1 MAELHVVSALVEKR
15 SEISGQIAELEK
27 RINRHQADLVHIDA
41 VLRMYGKADPEAIR
55 AKDISRRSDW
65 FRPGECRNLVYD
77 LLRDAEA
84 PVLTRTIAEH
94 IMAAKGIDQS
104 DARVVEQIKR
114 SLRETLRRMDDLEKV
129 PMDGAMGWE
138 ISKETPR

>member
-1 MAELHVVSALVEKR
+1 MAECHVVSPLVEKR

-27 RINRHQADLVHIDA
+27 QINRHRADLVHIDA

-55 AKDISRRSDW
+55 AKDISRRNDW

-84 PVLTRTIAEH
+84 PVLTRVIAEH
-94 IMAAKGIDQS
+94 IMDAKGIDQS
-104 DARVVEQIKR
+104 DAQVVEQIKR

-129 PMDGAMGWE
+129 PMDGAMGWG
-138 ISKETPR
+138 IKGWKG

>member
-1 MAELHVVSALVEKR
+1 MAEPHVVSALVEKR

-27 RINRHQADLVHIDA
+27 QINRHQADLVHIDA

-77 LLRDAEA
+77 ILRDAEA

-94 IMAAKGIDQS
+94 IMGAKGIDQS
-104 DARVVEQIKR
+104 DARVVDRIMR
-114 SLRETLRRMDDLEKV
+114 SVRETLRRMDDLERV
-129 PMDGAMGWE
+129 SMDGAIGWGV
-138 ISKETPR
+138 KGWKD

>member
-1 MAELHVVSALVEKR
+1 MSEFHVVSALVQKR

-55 AKDISRRSDW
+55 VKDISRRSDW

-84 PVLTRTIAEH
+84 PVLTRVIAEH
-94 IMAAKGIDQS
+94 IMDAKGIDQS

-129 PMDGAMGWE
+129 PMDGAMGWG
-138 ISKETPR
+138 IKDWKG